1 VSRLKQ
7 KLETLMKQFLMTT
20 ALVAG
25 SVGAAFAQ
33 DASTLF
39 RTTPEATEIRASN
52 LIGMRIYR
60 EEGEAMGEAYNGLQ
74 EGWDDIGEINDL
86 ILSREGEVQ
95 AVLVDIGGFLG
106 MGESQVAVDMQSI
119 RFVSDDAT
127 DVDDFFLVLNAPREV
142 FETAPTYDMS
152 AMDGTATGVDDP
164 NVADTATAA
173 QTTVDP
179 NAPMATDPNAQTSVD
194 ATGQTTMDPNAT
206 AADPNAQVA
215 TDTTGQT
222 TVDPNATQRDGWS
235 EVAATDLTSESLT
248 GATVYGANEE
258 SIGEVS
264 DLVLT
269 EDGQIQAAI
278 VDVGGF
284 LGIGE
289 KPVQLDLTELDIVRD
304 ANGNEVRIYIGMT
317 REQVEALPSYEG

>member
-1 VSRLKQ
+1 
-7 KLETLMKQFLMTT
+7 
-20 ALVAG
+20 VAG
-25 SVGAAFAQ
+25 SMGAAFAQ
-33 DASTLF
+33 DATTIF
-39 RTTPEATEIRASN
+39 RTAPEATEIRASD

-60 EEGEAMGEAYNGLQ
+60 EEGAAMGEAYNGLQ
-74 EGWDDIGEINDL
+74 EGWDDIGEINDV
-86 ILSREGEVQ
+86 ILSRDGSVE

-152 AMDGTATGVDDP
+152 AMDGSTMPVDDAA
-164 NVADTATAA
+164 VANEATAA
-173 QTTVDP
+173 QTTIDP
-179 NAPMATDPNAQTSVD
+179 NAPA
-194 ATGQTTMDPNAT
+194 
-206 AADPNAQVA
+206 
-215 TDTTGQT
+215 T
-222 TVDPNATQRDGWS
+222 TVDPNAQVTADATADATVDPNATVREGWS

-248 GATVYGANEE
+248 GATVYGPDDQ

-269 EDGQIQAAI
+269 DDGQVQSAI

-284 LGIGE
+284 LGMGE
-289 KPVQLDLTELDIVRD
+289 KPVQLDLTDLDIVREVD
-304 ANGNEVRIYIGMT
+304 GDEVRIYIAMT
-317 REQVEALPSYEG
+317 REQVEALPNYEG